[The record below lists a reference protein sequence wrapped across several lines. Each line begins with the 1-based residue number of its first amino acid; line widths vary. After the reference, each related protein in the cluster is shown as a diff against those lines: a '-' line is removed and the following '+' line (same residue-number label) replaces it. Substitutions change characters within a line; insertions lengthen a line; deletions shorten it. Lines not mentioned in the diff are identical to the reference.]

1 MKWEATLTNA
11 SFGQGWYLGTV
22 EDKKWKT
29 SMARI
34 SPVYGAS
41 RHQSRELQGADLE
54 GFPNRREANDN
65 MEVQLDSVQKPI
77 EGVFRGGRKSRTL
90 PLHDRSKL
98 GHNLAL
104 VQNRTVKANLND
116 HLFIFAEDLRG
127 QPRGK
132 DIVDIFKETFL
143 LDVLVGEEEGGL
155 VSIYPTVSEKNLT
168 RKILQLSTQQ
178 RPSILPS
185 SLR

>member
-1 MKWEATLTNA
+1 MVQPLTNA
-11 SFGQGWYLGTV
+11 GNFK
-22 EDKKWKT
+22 ERIWKVSPIGEKQMT
-29 SMARI
+29 TWRFSLTRSRNQLSVFSGVGGSRGHSLFMIGASSVTI
-34 SPVYGAS
+34 SPWFK
-41 RHQSRELQGADLE
+41 D
-54 GFPNRREANDN
+54 
-65 MEVQLDSVQKPI
+65 
-77 EGVFRGGRKSRTL
+77 
-90 PLHDRSKL
+90 
-98 GHNLAL
+98 
-104 VQNRTVKANLND
+104 RTVKANVND